1 MVQLGQHTSVLLKEV
16 IEGFENLKNGGI
28 LVDCTVGG
36 GGHSEGLL
44 EKYDNISLI
53 GIDRDPV
60 ALEIARE
67 RLSKFGQRARLFQMN
82 FSDLDRLL
90 DDLGVEK
97 VNGILADLGLSSFQI
112 DSDNRGFSFK
122 KNGPLDMRMGLNA
135 KNAYDVVN
143 YYDVEKLERVIHD
156 YSEERFAR
164 RITSSII
171 EKRPIKSTDELV
183 KAIFSSLPPY
193 AKKDWKKI
201 VTRVFQAIRIE
212 VNEELEN
219 LSKLIEIS
227 KKRLE
232 KGGRIGVISFHSLE
246 DRIVKYGLKE
256 GFMIITK
263 KPIVPNNDEIRMNSR
278 SRSAKLR
285 IGERV

>member
-1 MVQLGQHTSVLLKEV
+1 LGQHTSVLLKEV
-16 IEGFENLKNGGI
+16 VDGFENLKNGGI
-28 LVDCTVGG
+28 FVDCTVGG
-36 GGHSEGLL
+36 GGHSKGLL
-44 EKYDNISLI
+44 EKYEKISLI

-60 ALEIARE
+60 ALEIAKE
-67 RLSKFGQRARLFQMN
+67 RLSEFGQRVRLFQSN

-90 DDLGVEK
+90 DDLCIEK
-97 VNGILADLGLSSFQI
+97 VNGIFADLGLSSFQI
-112 DSDNRGFSFK
+112 DAEERGFSFK
-122 KNGPLDMRMGLNA
+122 KSGPLDMQMGLNA
-135 KNAYDVVN
+135 KSAYDVVN
-143 YYDVEKLERVIHD
+143 GYDAETLERVIRD

-164 RITSSII
+164 RIVSSII
-171 EKRPIKSTDELV
+171 EKRPIKSTDGLV
-183 KAIFSSLPPY
+183 EAIFSSLPSY

-232 KGGRIGVISFHSLE
+232 KGGRIGIISFHSLE

-256 GFMIITK
+256 GFVIITK
-263 KPIVPNNDEIRMNSR
+263 KPIVPDDNEVKMNPR

-285 IGERV
+285 IGERA

>member
-1 MVQLGQHTSVLLKEV
+1 MGQHTSVLLKEV
-16 IEGFENLKNGGI
+16 VEGFENLKNGGI
-28 LVDCTVGG
+28 FVDCTVGG

-44 EKYDNISLI
+44 EKYEKISLI
-53 GIDRDPV
+53 GMDRDPV
-60 ALEIARE
+60 ALEVAKD
-67 RLSKFGQRARLFQMN
+67 RLSKFGQRVRLFQRN
-82 FSDLDRLL
+82 FSDLDELL
-90 DDLGVEK
+90 DDLDVEK
-97 VNGILADLGLSSFQI
+97 VDGIFADLGLSSFQI
-112 DSDNRGFSFK
+112 DSEDRGFSFK
-122 KNGPLDMRMGLNA
+122 KSGPLDMQMGLNT
-135 KNAYDVVN
+135 KSAYDVVN
-143 YYDVEKLERVIHD
+143 GYEAEKLEKVIRD

-164 RITSSII
+164 RIVSSII
-171 EKRPIKSTDELV
+171 EKRPIKSTNELV
-183 KAIFSSLPPY
+183 EAIFSSLPSY

-227 KKRLE
+227 KKRLK

-256 GFMIITK
+256 GFVIITK
-263 KPIVPNNDEIRMNSR
+263 KPIVPDYDEIKMNPR

-285 IGERV
+285 IGERT